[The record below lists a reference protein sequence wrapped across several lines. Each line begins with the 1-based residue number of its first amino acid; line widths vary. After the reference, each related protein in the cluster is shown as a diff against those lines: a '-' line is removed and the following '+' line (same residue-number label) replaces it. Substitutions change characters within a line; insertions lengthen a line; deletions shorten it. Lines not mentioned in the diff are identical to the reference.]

1 MRGRL
6 QRVDEYD
13 VAVVGAGPAG
23 AAAALAASRAGA
35 SVVLVDRSDFP
46 RDKPCG
52 DGIAPH
58 ALDVLESLGVTDAV
72 AGFAPVP
79 ALSLRS
85 PGGAV
90 VGRRLARPAYTVPRR
105 IFDAGL
111 VAAALSAGAAWR
123 RLTVRSIQGDAGGCV
138 LNKEL
143 LCRVVV
149 GADGAGSVVRRYLGY
164 PRNPDGHLALAI
176 RGYAPAPDGPP
187 EQRIVTAKERW
198 PAYAWAFPIG
208 DGRANVGYGEVLHG
222 PALTREHLLTRMAAL
237 LPDVDPA
244 GVTDLKAHLLPLS
257 TKRPPPGKGRVL
269 LAGDALSLINPFTGE
284 GIFYGV
290 RSGALAGAAAA
301 HAVRTKTDA
310 DAARRYAA
318 DLHRRLGRHLRHSG
332 LAASLGRRRFV
343 VDAAVRAAR
352 DHQRVFDTMVELGLG
367 DGTLTAGTLARIG
380 GGIVRR

>member
-1 MRGRL
+1 M
-6 QRVDEYD
+6 DEYD
-13 VAVVGAGPAG
+13 VAVIGAGPAG
-23 AAAALAASRAGA
+23 SAAALAARRLGA

-46 RDKPCG
+46 RDKACG

-58 ALDVLESLGVTDAV
+58 ALDVLRGLGVTTAV
-72 AGFAPVP
+72 DGFAPVP
-79 ALSLRS
+79 VLRLQS
-85 PGGAV
+85 PGGVV
-90 VGRRLARPAYTVPRR
+90 VGRRLARPAFTVPRK

-111 VAAALSAGAAWR
+111 VAAALAAGAVWR
-123 RLTVRSIQGDAGGCV
+123 RRSVRKMRYDAHSV
-138 LNKEL
+138 HVNDDFAA
-143 LCRVVV
+143 RVVI
-149 GADGAGSVVRRYLGY
+149 GADGAGSTVRRFLGF

-187 EQRIVTAKERW
+187 EQRIVTAAAHW

-208 DGRANVGYGEVLHG
+208 DGRANVGYGEVLRG
-222 PALTREHLLTRMAAL
+222 PAVTREHLLERLAAL

-257 TKRPPPGKGRVL
+257 TRRPPPGRGRVL

-284 GIFYGV
+284 GIFYAV
-290 RSGALAGAAAA
+290 RSGAIAGEAAA
-301 HAVRTKTDA
+301 HAVTNGSDA
-310 DAARRYAA
+310 DVARRYAA
-318 DLHRRLGRHLRHSG
+318 DLDRRLGRHLRHSG
-332 LAASLGRRRFV
+332 LAAALGRRRFM

-367 DGTLTAGTLARIG
+367 DGTLTAATLARIG